1 MQKPFSLEKF
11 MPLYLGL
18 EHKLLNM
25 NLYLAD
31 STLINFTFLI
41 AFIRKVILETLQSI
55 EHKY

>member
-1 MQKPFSLEKF
+1 

-31 STLINFTFLI
+31 SVSIIFAFLI
-41 AFIRKVILETLQSI
+41 AFISKVSLETFQTI
-55 EHKY
+55 EHKH